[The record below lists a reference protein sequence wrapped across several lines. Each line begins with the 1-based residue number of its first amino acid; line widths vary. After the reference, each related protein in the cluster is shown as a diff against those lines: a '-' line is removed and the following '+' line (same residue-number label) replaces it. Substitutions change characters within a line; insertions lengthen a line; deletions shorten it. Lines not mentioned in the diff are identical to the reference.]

1 MPIPRAPGSTSS
13 RRSCGLILSILTRR
27 PAAWYPVLHHQRRTA
42 MLDLVIRGGDVVT
55 PQGVGRWDVADQ
67 GVRIVAVGV
76 LDLMG
81 EAGRVLV
88 ATVTIDFAG
97 GLQPNE
103 HLSHFLSIP
112 VAVYLLKCVHVVSK
126 S

>member
-55 PQGVGRWDVADQ
+55 PRGVGRCDVASERERMVAPGLPDH
-67 GVRIVAVGV
+67 GVQ
-76 LDLMG
+76 
-81 EAGRVLV
+81 AGRVGDALR
-88 ATVTIDFAG
+88 
-97 GLQPNE
+97 
-103 HLSHFLSIP
+103 
-112 VAVYLLKCVHVVSK
+112 CVLAPGRR
-126 S
+126 